1 MSEKLSILVVE
12 DDEALRD
19 ALQVTLDTAG
29 HDHRRRRRRAG
40 RTRSTAPQVL
50 QHGGVRPAHESDGR
64 TDLLGEIRS
73 RHPGLPVLLM
83 TAFGDVD
90 KAVAAMRGGACD
102 FMLKPFEPKA
112 LIQQI
117 ERYATPPAPAAGVV
131 ADRCQDPRHA
141 AAGLARGA
149 DRRHG
154 AADRRIRGRQGSF
167 RALHP

>member
-1 MSEKLSILVVE
+1 MDLSCWAKSAI
-12 DDEALRD
+12 A
-19 ALQVTLDTAG
+19 
-29 HDHRRRRRRAG
+29 
-40 RTRSTAPQVL
+40 
-50 QHGGVRPAHESDGR
+50 
-64 TDLLGEIRS
+64 S
-73 RHPGLPVLLM
+73 RLPVLLM

-131 ADRCQDPRHA
+131 AKMPRPA
-141 AAGLARGA
+141 PPAAGFARGA
-149 DRRHG
+149 NRRDR
-154 AADRRIRGRQGSF
+154 AADRRIRRRQGSL